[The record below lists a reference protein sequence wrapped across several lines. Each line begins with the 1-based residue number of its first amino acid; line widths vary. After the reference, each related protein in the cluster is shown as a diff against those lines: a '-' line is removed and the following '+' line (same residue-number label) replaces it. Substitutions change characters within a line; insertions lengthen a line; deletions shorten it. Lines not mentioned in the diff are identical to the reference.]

1 MLLKLIKYEFKATS
15 SRFLQLFGVSILA
28 SILTA
33 ILIPINI
40 KNDNNYGVV
49 SAIISFI
56 IGIWIVVTIA
66 VSILTIILV
75 IHRFYHSMVGKGAY
89 FTYCIPASAENLVA
103 SKLIVAFA
111 WYILSFLVVAFGVAL
126 VIISASMTVIG
137 QFDANAFEKLNEI
150 YMELQNNPEGMEF
163 LRLATKLTDVYI
175 ICTIISTIYGII
187 CWYFA
192 AAVGMQAQKH
202 KVGLMILTIIGISAF
217 MQIVSSLVMSAD
229 VFKFAFGAESRFDG
243 LNDGGLEVFKELI
256 NMQRIWIIKF
266 TVMSVI
272 MSIVGFFA
280 TVNIVKKFP
289 NVN

>member
-56 IGIWIVVTIA
+56 IGIWIVVTIT
-66 VSILTIILV
+66 VSILTLILV

-89 FTYCIPASAENLVA
+89 FTYCIPANAESLVG

-192 AAVGMQAQKH
+192 AVVGMQAQKH

-266 TVMSVI
+266 TVMSFI